1 MSSGDN
7 TGERNP
13 FAPPPADAPDQPWQ
27 PRTPPP
33 PAGGK
38 PDAPETP
45 EGEEQHPQVPPPHPW
60 SPGYQGPWHPQPAP
74 QQPKPDPNDPAQR
87 RARNALMAGMAALV
101 CALAGIPY
109 VALFLGALAVYWA
122 VGALRGTPKP
132 AAQAD
137 AARTTA
143 PAGPAAATRPGFGPT
158 LGPAEGVGSPQSP
171 AALAGLFTG
180 AVAVMVTLCSIGLTM
195 YYSDYHTCV
204 KDALTA
210 TAEQNC
216 SQLAPKWY
224 VNMNNPNR

>member
-38 PDAPETP
+38 PDAPEAP
-45 EGEEQHPQVPPPHPW
+45 EGEEQHPPVPPPHPW

-87 RARNALMAGMAALV
+87 RARNALMAGMASLV
-101 CALAGIPY
+101 CSLAAIHY

-122 VGALRGTPKP
+122 VGALRGAPKP
-132 AAQAD
+132 P
-137 AARTTA
+137 A
-143 PAGPAAATRPGFGPT
+143 PADTAATPARPGFGPT
-158 LGPAEGVGSPQSP
+158 LGPAHGPAGSPQSP
-171 AALAGLFTG
+171 AALGGLFTG
-180 AVAVMVTLCSIGLTM
+180 AVAVMVTLCSIGLGL
-195 YYSDYHTCV
+195 YYADYGTCV

-216 SQLAPKWY
+216 SDLAPKWY
-224 VNMNNPNR
+224 VNLVNPSK